1 MPGFG
6 QTKLS
11 KQKDKLT
18 QEEKIQLMMD
28 PYGMGQTRQ
37 NSSVNRLK
45 LRDQNKARA
54 LAEAQAAAQ
63 VATDKPRVG
72 YSNADNRAGNM
83 NIRDAD
89 YIPFNQ
95 YMQLKRMA
103 EKYPDN
109 SAYPGIIANMEKSKK
124 IEFDANNRA
133 DMEATYIK
141 GNSNTV
147 PYKDMDTLTQGKGM
161 AGLGIWNTDP
171 SKNIY
176 RPPGYDVGYGNYKQA
191 GNLNTPQEVVD
202 APTVVRDE
210 IGGNVRI
217 DDGKGGTTLWQNT
230 SPKVDYIGPDG
241 TPQSISEDAIRKNT
255 QVVTPSFS
263 GGQGTMIEN
272 RQYVP
277 QPDPFAGKYDNSY
290 WDDMEEATPNWGE
303 NPGFRWKVGGNR
315 IEGDGL
321 TRLPGAGFWAAD
333 TDSDFW
339 KTDAGAAKAI
349 TSWPS
354 EDGSLP
360 SFVKKPKQQEV
371 DIQGIKN
378 WFRENWGK

>member
-1 MPGFG
+1 
-6 QTKLS
+6 
-11 KQKDKLT
+11 
-18 QEEKIQLMMD
+18 
-28 PYGMGQTRQ
+28 
-37 NSSVNRLK
+37 
-45 LRDQNKARA
+45 
-54 LAEAQAAAQ
+54 
-63 VATDKPRVG
+63 
-72 YSNADNRAGNM
+72 M
-83 NIRDAD
+83 NISDSD

-95 YMQLKRMA
+95 YMELKRMA
-103 EKYPDN
+103 KRYPNN
-109 SAYPGIIANMEKSKK
+109 SAYPGTISNMEKSKK
-124 IEFDANNRA
+124 IEFDANSRA

-147 PYKDMDTLTQGKGM
+147 PYEDMDTLTQGKGM

-176 RPPGYDVGYGNYKQA
+176 RPPGYDVGYGNYRQA
-191 GNLNTPQEVVD
+191 GTLDTPQEVVD
-202 APTVVRDE
+202 TPTEVRDE
-210 IGGNVRI
+210 IGGNVLI
-217 DDGKGGTTLWQNT
+217 DDGKGGKKLWQNN
-230 SPKVDYIGPDG
+230 SPTVEYIGPDG
-241 TPQSISEDAIRKNT
+241 TVHTISDAAIKKET
-255 QVVTPSFS
+255 QVVQKPVFS

-339 KTDAGAAKAI
+339 KTDAGAAKAV

-360 SFVKKPKQQEV
+360 SFVKQPKQQEV